1 MSMAIT
7 PYLAMTAG
15 ERNAAQAFPPRAGWL
30 SCHFSAS
37 GMGLSN
43 LPAALPPGSLLIL
56 DDSTPMDGH
65 DPEQIAGQL
74 EDCAKRLSCAGILL
88 DFQQPGMENV
98 QDLVARLEKEI
109 SVPLIVSAAY
119 AKNAG
124 CAVFLPPVPADVP
137 LSEYL
142 SSWRGREI
150 WLEAALD
157 GLEITL
163 TESGAARRLL
173 PRWEQPEAEGFRDE
187 HLHCHYRCELR
198 EDAAVFT
205 LWRSPE
211 DLKGLLAE
219 AEGLGVAAAVGLY
232 QELFPAFG

>member
-15 ERNAAQAFPPRAGWL
+15 ERNAAQAFPTRAGWL

-37 GMGLSN
+37 GTGLSN
-43 LPAALPPGSLLIL
+43 LPVAMPSGSLLIL

-74 EDCAKRLSCAGILL
+74 EDCAKRLRCAGILL
-88 DFQQPGMENV
+88 DFQQPGAEEIQN
-98 QDLVARLEKEI
+98 LVARLEKEI

-142 SSWRGREI
+142 SSWRGNLAGGGVGRSGNHP
-150 WLEAALD
+150 D
-157 GLEITL
+157 GIGSRPQAPAPVGTA
-163 TESGAARRLL
+163 GGGGL
-173 PRWEQPEAEGFRDE
+173 PG
-187 HLHCHYRCELR
+187 
-198 EDAAVFT
+198 
-205 LWRSPE
+205 
-211 DLKGLLAE
+211 
-219 AEGLGVAAAVGLY
+219 
-232 QELFPAFG
+232 